1 MLAALLGLCISF
13 HPCGGTAGHFFLKKK
28 GTAGGSRQ
36 RNGEVISSHIYLST
50 YFVIVIF

>member
-13 HPCGGTAGHFFLKKK
+13 HPCGGTAGLKKK

-36 RNGEVISSHIYLST
+36 RNGEVISSHIYLSS

>member
-13 HPCGGTAGHFFLKKK
+13 HPCGGTAGLFLKKK

-36 RNGEVISSHIYLST
+36 RNGEVISSHIYLSS